1 MSLYNYELGTKL
13 QTRFDQS
20 EHKVYQ
26 SCSVYYQNQY
36 WIFGGQY
43 DLRTVSVVQNCGIK
57 RQSIALPERGI
68 KK

>member
-1 MSLYNYELGTKL
+1 METKV
-13 QTRFDQS
+13 QTTFDQS
-20 EHKVYQ
+20 EHQVRE

-57 RQSIALPERGI
+57 RQAIQLPERGI
-68 KK
+68 KEL